1 MLFSQELKKT
11 SQPIIK
17 DIYNDPFI
25 QEMLHGT
32 ISEEALKFYLRA
44 DASYLKEFAN
54 IYALLIPKMSRLEE
68 VQFLVEQIQSIVDG
82 EVEAHEI
89 LATYVQQNYSEIVQ
103 EKVWPPSGD
112 HYIKHMYFNA
122 YSKENAA
129 YTIAAMAPCPYVYQV
144 IAKEALKDSE
154 LNKDSI
160 LSKWFEFYST
170 EMDELVNIFDELMDR
185 LTQNLAVEEK
195 EAIKSCFLQS
205 TIHERNFFNMAY
217 IQENWLYGGQNN
229 E

>member
-1 MLFSQELKKT
+1 
-11 SQPIIK
+11 
-17 DIYNDPFI
+17 
-25 QEMLHGT
+25 
-32 ISEEALKFYLRA
+32 
-44 DASYLKEFAN
+44 
-54 IYALLIPKMSRLEE
+54 
-68 VQFLVEQIQSIVDG
+68 
-82 EVEAHEI
+82 
-89 LATYVQQNYSEIVQ
+89 
-103 EKVWPPSGD
+103 
-112 HYIKHMYFNA
+112 MYFNA

-195 EAIKSCFLQS
+195 KQ
-205 TIHERNFFNMAY
+205 
-217 IQENWLYGGQNN
+217 
-229 E
+229 